1 MIWEIGNESVR
12 SYREEAPAAER
23 CNRAFRPGI
32 LTALM
37 GLSGAGNTTLMDVLS
52 GRKTRGYIEGDIHI
66 SGFPKVQRHFPEFEV
81 IVSKM
86 IFILFR

>member
-1 MIWEIGNESVR
+1 
-12 SYREEAPAAER
+12 
-23 CNRAFRPGI
+23 
-32 LTALM
+32 M
-37 GLSGAGNTTLMDVLS
+37 GLSGVGNTTLMDVLS

-66 SGFPKVQRHFPEFEV
+66 SGFPKVQRHFPEFQV

>member
-1 MIWEIGNESVR
+1 MLGAIEKKLQLLKDVTG
-12 SYREEAPAAER
+12 
-23 CNRAFRPGI
+23 AFMPGI

-37 GLSGAGNTTLMDVLS
+37 GLSGVGNTTLMDVLS
-52 GRKTRGYIEGDIHI
+52 GRKIGGYIEGDIHI
-66 SGFPKVQRHFPEFEV
+66 YVLPKVQRHFPEFQV

>member
-1 MIWEIGNESVR
+1 MKAIGAIEKKLQLLKDVIG
-12 SYREEAPAAER
+12 
-23 CNRAFRPGI
+23 AFRPGI

-37 GLSGAGNTTLMDVLS
+37 GLSGAGNTTLMDLLS

-66 SGFPKVQRHFPEFEV
+66 SCFPKVQRHFLEFQV

>member
-1 MIWEIGNESVR
+1 MKVLGATEKKLQLLKDVIG
-12 SYREEAPAAER
+12 
-23 CNRAFRPGI
+23 AFRPGI

-52 GRKTRGYIEGDIHI
+52 GRKTRGYIKGDIHI
-66 SGFPKVQRHFPEFEV
+66 SGFPKVQRHFPEFQV